1 MKDALGRTTTSY
13 DAAGRVTVQAQPTIK
28 RVSYSYDAAD
38 RRTYVTDPDGGR
50 TSYTHDSAGQLTL
63 VNAPGAGRTS
73 LAYDSAGRL
82 LTRLAGGG
90 ARISHTYDNA
100 GQLLVVAS
108 SNTSGLVNRFSYS
121 YDNASR
127 RTLMKQSDGTRTTYA
142 YDAAGQLTREWR
154 TGGVLAVNATFSY
167 DPAGNRTLL
176 IDSGLRTT
184 SSYDAANQHT
194 LDVASSG
201 RTTYSY
207 DQAGN
212 RSQKN
217 GPSGLTAYTWD
228 GHNRLTQVAPPTNP
242 VTLSYDGDGRR
253 MKKQTASTTRQF
265 VYDFEKV
272 LQETDGGGATQQQ
285 YASTEEQYGELL
297 SSWGGG
303 QARYYGFDGLGSTDA
318 LLALDGTTPDRYA
331 YRAFGQATHYQGTSD
346 NRFDWVGRQGY
357 YDDSEV
363 GLYYVRER
371 YYDPATARWLSKDRD
386 GADAGDSN
394 LYRYVGNASTQFADP
409 SGRVATPVAP
419 DDILSARTAFGPR
432 ADLSGSYYWSIR
444 WELSKP
450 ACATNG
456 GIVLQH
462 VRQRISFREPTGKRL
477 TASEFQ
483 VTDQTLTQA
492 GPVYQSVFFDRFFEP
507 TKYPVYL
514 NYWEAWEVMP
524 GKNVPT
530 PKETGTEMIN
540 GKLFNDRYSLFTIRV
555 TGKKGVP
562 IFGFTSII
570 GTAYYL
576 DNLKIANLMLFG
588 FWNFG
593 NGSPAGPIL
602 SASKADGDAAL
613 AYLRRYPGVTVS
625 KALDHILLVSWPRPA
640 NAKKPIPTQGVI
652 DYEYLSAELGD
663 VRLDPRDR

>member
-38 RRTYVTDPDGGR
+38 RRSYVTDPDGGR

-90 ARISHTYDNA
+90 ARISHVYDNA

-142 YDAAGQLTREWR
+142 YDASGQLTREWR

-194 LDVASSG
+194 LDVGSTS

-212 RSQKN
+212 RSQSN
-217 GPSGLTAYTWD
+217 GPSGVTAYTWD
-228 GHNRLTQVAPPTNP
+228 AHHRLTQVAPPTNP

-253 MKKQTASTTRQF
+253 MKKQTASATRQF

-272 LQETDGGGATQQQ
+272 LQETDGGGTTQQQ
-285 YASTEEQYGELL
+285 YAGTEEQYGELL

-331 YRAFGQATHYQGTSD
+331 YRAFGQATHYQGASD
-346 NRFDWVGRQGY
+346 NRFDWVGSQGY
-357 YDDSEV
+357 YDDSEI
-363 GLYYVRER
+363 GLYYGRAR
-371 YYDPATARWLSKDRD
+371 YYDPRTGRWLSQDSL
-386 GADAGDSN
+386 GFATGDVN
-394 LYRYVGNASTQFADP
+394 LYRYVSNSPANFIDP
-409 SGRVATPVAP
+409 SGNACEYEDALPIYCGLDITKILKKALKELKARFDKLVPEKKYAACYLMTTLNGWDIPALTFDNKKELFTKAGCGEGQCNATVTVNKECHWAENVNYVLWGRMCHLCGQWMDGKIVETLDNRLFLNFTDSTGRKRKAPLLLDYTSLTKVVRVVRQYRRLRLDFSSEGRQAWTKAGWHNDFSKASGVRVKTCPLCRTEYGGIIDVRVGVHMKRSGKP
-419 DDILSARTAFGPR
+419 SAEIEFDVR
-432 ADLSGSYYWSIR
+432 AD
-444 WELSKP
+444 
-450 ACATNG
+450 
-456 GIVLQH
+456 
-462 VRQRISFREPTGKRL
+462 
-477 TASEFQ
+477 
-483 VTDQTLTQA
+483 
-492 GPVYQSVFFDRFFEP
+492 
-507 TKYPVYL
+507 
-514 NYWEAWEVMP
+514 
-524 GKNVPT
+524 
-530 PKETGTEMIN
+530 
-540 GKLFNDRYSLFTIRV
+540 
-555 TGKKGVP
+555 
-562 IFGFTSII
+562 
-570 GTAYYL
+570 
-576 DNLKIANLMLFG
+576 
-588 FWNFG
+588 
-593 NGSPAGPIL
+593 
-602 SASKADGDAAL
+602 
-613 AYLRRYPGVTVS
+613 
-625 KALDHILLVSWPRPA
+625 
-640 NAKKPIPTQGVI
+640 
-652 DYEYLSAELGD
+652 
-663 VRLDPRDR
+663 